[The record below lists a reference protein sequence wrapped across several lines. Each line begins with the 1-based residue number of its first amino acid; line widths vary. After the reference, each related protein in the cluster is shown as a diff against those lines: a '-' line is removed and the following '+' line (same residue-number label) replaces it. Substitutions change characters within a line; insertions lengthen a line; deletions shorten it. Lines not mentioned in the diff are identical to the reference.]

1 MNKYILGMDDVRI
14 VLDEDDNVRLFK
26 VKNEK
31 DSDII
36 DEIFKLENDFE
47 QLIDELVVK
56 KNELQNKL
64 IYFIFGIIVDLIVVF
79 GTIIMLKVGVPLL
92 VVVYVMGLIG
102 LLKVCS
108 FGTILENVIKMKKL
122 KSVIKAIQLK
132 LEEKRGKKNQL
143 SKKISLQE
151 VDVLEKKED
160 CSYKYA
166 FLFEPKQ
173 GINRDEEQY
182 RQSNVSR
189 GYALMLKRKSLD
201 KLLHDNK

>member
-1 MNKYILGMDDVRI
+1 MNKYILGMDDVR
-14 VLDEDDNVRLFK
+14 VVVDEDGNVKLFK

-31 DSDII
+31 DSDNI

-64 IYFIFGIIVDLIVVF
+64 INFIFGIIVDLIVVS

-108 FGTILENVIKMKKL
+108 FGTILGNVIKRKKL
-122 KSVIKAIQLK
+122 KLVIKDIQLK
-132 LEEKRGKKNQL
+132 LEENKEKINQL
-143 SKKISLQE
+143 RKNSSLQE

-160 CSYKYA
+160 SSYKYA
-166 FLFEPKQ
+166 FHFEPKQ

-189 GYALMLKRKSLD
+189 GYALRLERKSLD
-201 KLLHDNK
+201 KLLRDNK